1 MANFLGNLGAAFQ
14 GQQNYQTWETQ
25 QEAAKLRIEN
35 EKQNLAQIRD
45 LAAEA
50 KAQKKIKAKAD
61 EEYYKTLSDL
71 GQPGIPPAPPS
82 AQPPAPGQASVPM
95 VQPQQSAQ
103 YGQRPIGPPPPQGP
117 GAVPPM
123 PPGVGQQQGLIPP
136 PPGGG
141 APMPQGGPPMPQQQG
156 MPPQGPP
163 GPPQGQQMPPQGPP
177 GGPQGQP
184 AGQQPIPPY
193 RTVQGASGA
202 TQGPQGQQGQLGI
215 GPPPPQ
221 QQQPPRP
228 GSMTLADAAQFIK
241 ARGVTDP
248 AVAVQLL
255 DRLQPYLDQQA
266 QQQANQ
272 LKQQQLQQDKEAALR
287 EKAREADQRSKDS
300 NLSREDRRDAQREA
314 NETRKLI
321 GLTMASIAQQ
331 NANTKSAN
339 AGAGAGGMAPGKDGQ
354 LAPGVEAAS
363 WDYLIKGTNPPSR
376 GGVYSAVMKNVEKIA
391 KDNNMSV
398 QELTSASADVKT
410 KLAAKRSF
418 EVRAQNMERAE
429 NQILAEI
436 PLAEQAIKGLNL
448 SSIPIFQRGGL
459 EALRQ
464 SGDPR
469 VTTLDQSLETIFNEF
484 EGIKTGNPGALNV
497 SDVQNARH
505 NIENARTDKQLTA
518 AIAGMRRI
526 MNNAKSALD
535 KTRSDTM
542 KGINDSFKKEPS
554 ANVPVLSNQAELA
567 AAIKAGKLKK
577 GDTFNDPSGT
587 AHTVN

>member
-14 GQQNYQTWETQ
+14 GQQNYQAWEIQ
-25 QEAAKLRIEN
+25 QEQAKLRIEA
-35 EKQNLAQIRD
+35 EKENLAQIKD

-50 KAQKKIKAKAD
+50 KEEKKRKPKVAQGYIDFLTAQ
-61 EEYYKTLSDL
+61 
-71 GQPGIPPAPPS
+71 GQGIPPPPPPS
-82 AQPPAPGQASVPM
+82 AKPPAPGQASVPM
-95 VQPQQSAQ
+95 IQPGQQPAQ
-103 YGQRPIGPPPPQGP
+103 YGQRPIGPPPQGMPPQGMP
-117 GAVPPM
+117 PQGQPPM
-123 PPGVGQQQGLIPP
+123 

-156 MPPQGPP
+156 Q
-163 GPPQGQQMPPQGPP
+163 PPQGQMQPQQGS
-177 GGPQGQP
+177 PQGQP
-184 AGQQPIPPY
+184 GQPPIPPY
-193 RTVQGASGA
+193 RTVQGAP
-202 TQGPQGQQGQLGI
+202 QQPQMGPQGI
-215 GPPPPQ
+215 PPPPQ
-221 QQQPPRP
+221 QQQQAPRP

-241 ARGVTDP
+241 AQGITDP
-248 AVAVQLL
+248 TTSIQILEKL
-255 DRLQPYLDQQA
+255 TPYLDQQA

-272 LKQQQLQQDKEAALR
+272 LKQQQLQQDKERALQ
-287 EKAREADQRSKDS
+287 EKAREADQRSRDT
-300 NLSREDRRDAQREA
+300 NLSREDRREAQKEA
-314 NETRKLI
+314 NETRKML

-331 NANTKSAN
+331 NANTKAAN
-339 AGAGAGGMAPGKDGQ
+339 AGGAGGAATGKDGQ
-354 LAPGVEAAS
+354 PAPGVEAAS

-448 SSIPIFQRGGL
+448 SSIPAFQKGGL
-459 EALRQ
+459 AALRAT
-464 SGDPR
+464 GDPR

-505 NIENARTDKQLTA
+505 NIENATTEKQLNA

-535 KTRSDTM
+535 KSRSDTM
-542 KGINDSFKKEPS
+542 KGINDSFKKEKS
-554 ANVPVLSNQAELA
+554 DVPVLSNQAELA
-567 AAIKAGKLKK
+567 AAIKSGKLKK
-577 GDTFNDPSGT
+577 GDTFTDPSGT